1 MLILQG
7 TLRAATTLGGG
18 TNKKTG
24 EVIPLR
30 NVLQVETLD
39 GRGLVAMTTITV
51 PELGKYP
58 EKIGST
64 INLPVRAWAPGGAQ
78 VGFVYEAQGR
88 QRDARS
94 GVRQG
99 HGAGARGRPLNLIHT
114 NNSPNPVSMR
124 LSGRLTMK
132 TSPLETSLFGWIS
145 CPARSVN
152 CC

>member
-7 TLRAATTLGGG
+7 TLRSATPLGGG

-24 EVIPLR
+24 EIIPLR

-64 INLPVRAWAPGGAQ
+64 INVPVRAWAPGGVQ
-78 VGFVYEAQGR
+78 VGFVFEPQGV
-88 QRDARS
+88 A
-94 GVRQG
+94 
-99 HGAGARGRPLNLIHT
+99 A
-114 NNSPNPVSMR
+114 
-124 LSGRLTMK
+124 
-132 TSPLETSLFGWIS
+132 
-145 CPARSVN
+145 
-152 CC
+152 

>member
-7 TLRAATTLGGG
+7 ILRAATTLGGG

-51 PELGKYP
+51 PDLGKYP

-64 INLPVRAWAPGGAQ
+64 VNLPVRAWAPGGAQ
-78 VGFVYEAQGR
+78 VGFVYEEQG
-88 QRDARS
+88 A
-94 GVRQG
+94 
-99 HGAGARGRPLNLIHT
+99 AT
-114 NNSPNPVSMR
+114 
-124 LSGRLTMK
+124 
-132 TSPLETSLFGWIS
+132 
-145 CPARSVN
+145 
-152 CC
+152 